1 MSSPAVAALSRAG
14 SDERSSC
21 SMHYQGLVQMS
32 GPAVAALSR
41 AGSDEQSSCS
51 SIIKG
56 WFR

>member
-1 MSSPAVAALSRAG
+1 MSGPAVAALSRAGSDESLAVAALSRAG

-21 SMHYQGLVQMS
+21 N
-32 GPAVAALSR
+32 
-41 AGSDEQSSCS
+41 

>member
-1 MSSPAVAALSRAG
+1 MSGPAVAALSRAG
-14 SDERSSC
+14 SDER
-21 SMHYQGLVQMS
+21 L
-32 GPAVAALSR
+32 AVTALSR